1 MNGIVLNC
9 LQSHYNTVQKNNN
22 KEGSKKEKF
31 YKAKHKFVG
40 VLDMVTLFFGSGFK
54 PYHRIVCFY
63 KKTIWVNI
71 LRENYSYNYKH

>member
-22 KEGSKKEKF
+22 KEGSKIEKF

-40 VLDMVTLFFGSGFK
+40 VLSPCSSDLGSSLIIALFAFTKRLFG
-54 PYHRIVCFY
+54 
-63 KKTIWVNI
+63 
-71 LRENYSYNYKH
+71 

>member
-22 KEGSKKEKF
+22 NEGSKKEKF

-40 VLDMVTLFFGSGFK
+40 VLSPCSSDLGSSLIIALFAFTKRLFG
-54 PYHRIVCFY
+54 
-63 KKTIWVNI
+63 
-71 LRENYSYNYKH
+71 

>member
-22 KEGSKKEKF
+22 KEGSKQEKF

-40 VLDMVTLFFGSGFK
+40 VLSPCSSDLGSSLIIALFAFTKRLFG
-54 PYHRIVCFY
+54 
-63 KKTIWVNI
+63 
-71 LRENYSYNYKH
+71 